1 MDLAVGFLFRI
12 LIRADPTLQTDLPRW
27 RSAVA
32 ALEDAEPTTCR
43 TVRVQGLDFGF
54 AANLP
59 R

>member
-43 TVRVQGLDFGF
+43 TVRVQGLG
-54 AANLP
+54 LWICC
-59 R
+59 